1 MANSPEEISP
11 EVLLQ
16 IMTQLHQGLGR
27 AHQSGVVHGN
37 LKPRNILISYS
48 NEKGWLAWV
57 TEFGLWK
64 LKDFGAQIGQEGGAG
79 LISPNLETQ
88 KSLNEAANFRPPSV
102 ETTDL
107 PNEKWDLFA
116 LGRIVEWILES
127 HEDNL
132 PIWKDWL
139 AWARPST
146 LRWVLKR

>member
-1 MANSPEEISP
+1 MKWKHWIYYPWHQGHTYKANYRLESEDYQEPESRTFIRSLSDQMANSPEEISP

-64 LKDFGAQIGQEGGAG
+64 LKDF
-79 LISPNLETQ
+79 
-88 KSLNEAANFRPPSV
+88 
-102 ETTDL
+102 
-107 PNEKWDLFA
+107 
-116 LGRIVEWILES
+116 
-127 HEDNL
+127 
-132 PIWKDWL
+132 
-139 AWARPST
+139 
-146 LRWVLKR
+146 VLK